1 MRNEEKDDKIK
12 AQGNQ
17 SSVKLL
23 KVFEHLVLKREP
35 QRLLDIANDLKMN
48 SSTVLRFLATLVNE
62 GYVEQN
68 EETLKYFPTYKIC
81 ALANNVN
88 NYVDM
93 RMIARPYMEQLAK
106 IFGESVCMAVEE
118 NMRSVYIEVIRES
131 NQSLMMV
138 QSVGN
143 AVPMHCTGNGKVMLL
158 NYSEE
163 DLDKLIRVEGLARYT
178 ENTLTSKWQLVREL
192 EKIRERGFA
201 YDEEERELGARC
213 VAFPI
218 YNYTGKVVAGLSVT
232 GPKNRMTDELIEPR
246 LDDFRRISLE
256 ISKKLGY
263 DAFNY

>member
-1 MRNEEKDDKIK
+1 MKKDDKIK

-23 KVFEHLVLKREP
+23 KVFEHLILKREP
-35 QRLLDIANDLKMN
+35 QRLLDIARDLGMN
-48 SSTVLRFLATLVNE
+48 SSTALRFLATLVNE
-62 GYVEQN
+62 GYVDQN

-81 ALANNVN
+81 ALASNVN
-88 NYVDM
+88 NYVDI
-93 RMIARPYMEQLAK
+93 RTIARPYIEQLAK

-118 NMRSVYIEVIRES
+118 NMKSVYIEVIRES

-143 AVPMHCTGNGKVMLL
+143 AVPMHCTGNGKVLLL

-178 ENTLTSKWQLVREL
+178 ENTFTSKWQLMEEL
-192 EKIRERGFA
+192 KRIRERGYA
-201 YDEEERELGARC
+201 YDQEERELGVRC

-232 GPKNRMTDELIEPR
+232 GPKNRLTDEMIAKR

-256 ISKKLGY
+256 ISKKLGHN
-263 DAFNY
+263 AFILKS

>member
-1 MRNEEKDDKIK
+1 MKKDDETK

-23 KVFEHLVLKREP
+23 KVFEHLILKREP
-35 QRLLDIANDLKMN
+35 QRLLDIARDLGMN
-48 SSTVLRFLATLVNE
+48 SSTALRFLATLVNE
-62 GYVEQN
+62 GYVDQN

-81 ALANNVN
+81 ALASNVN
-88 NYVDM
+88 NYVDI
-93 RMIARPYMEQLAK
+93 RTIARPYIEQLAK

-118 NMRSVYIEVIRES
+118 NMKSVYIEVIRES

-143 AVPMHCTGNGKVMLL
+143 AVPMHCTGNGKVLLL

-178 ENTLTSKWQLVREL
+178 ENTLTSKWQLMEEL
-192 EKIRERGFA
+192 KRIRERGYA
-201 YDEEERELGARC
+201 YDQEERELGVRC

-232 GPKNRMTDELIEPR
+232 GPKNRLTDEMIAKR

-256 ISKKLGY
+256 ISKKLGHN
-263 DAFNY
+263 AFILKS